1 MTDKIYILYDWSN
14 EEVII
19 SSKRKEAI
27 LARIGENAMDGE
39 YIDNYKIIEIDL
51 GGLEEWKIKYMS

>member
-1 MTDKIYILYDWSN
+1 MADKIYILYDWSN

-19 SSKRKEAI
+19 SSKRKEAV
-27 LARIGENAMDGE
+27 LARIGENVMDGE

>member
-27 LARIGENAMDGE
+27 LARIGENVMDGE

-51 GGLEEWKIKYMS
+51 GGLEE